1 MMVIDTARVY
11 CDGTTEEV
19 LADLHVFDK
28 FKVATKVAPR
38 QPGDHQPERLK
49 AIFQKS
55 LEALK
60 TDKVD
65 ILYLH
70 APVSET
76 FGSLLIP
83 PRTNIDSSHTYRIIV
98 HPSRIH

>member
-1 MMVIDTARVY
+1 MNGTKRYALTNGVITDTARVY
-11 CDGTTEEV
+11 CDGTTEEM

-28 FKVATKVAPR
+28 YKVATKVAPR

-55 LEALK
+55 LETLK

-65 ILYLH
+65 IFYLH
-70 APVSET
+70 APVSDE
-76 FGSLLIP
+76 SNP
-83 PRTNIDSSHTYRIIV
+83 SS
-98 HPSRIH
+98 SS

>member
-1 MMVIDTARVY
+1 MITDTARVY
-11 CDGTTEEV
+11 CDGTTEEM

-55 LEALK
+55 LETLK

-65 ILYLH
+65 IFYLH
-70 APVSET
+70 APVSDE
-76 FGSLLIP
+76 SNP
-83 PRTNIDSSHTYRIIV
+83 SS
-98 HPSRIH
+98 SSSS